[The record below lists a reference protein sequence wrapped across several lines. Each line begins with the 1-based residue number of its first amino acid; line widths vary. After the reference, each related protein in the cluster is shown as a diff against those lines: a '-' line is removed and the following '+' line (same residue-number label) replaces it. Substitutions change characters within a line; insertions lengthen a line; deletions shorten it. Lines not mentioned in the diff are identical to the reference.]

1 MGKYTIQEYWPTDL
15 KVAAGAVIRA
25 KLERKWGKRNALTC
39 EDNQTFKFCADRYM
53 EADTAVR
60 RAKDRFDDMYC
71 DYQEAGEVLPR

>member
-1 MGKYTIQEYWPTDL
+1 MGKYTIQTYWPDDL

-25 KLERKWGKRNALTC
+25 KLERKWRKRNALTC
-39 EDNQTFKFCADRYM
+39 EDVKALKFCTDRYI

-60 RAKDRFDDMYC
+60 RAKDRFDDMYL